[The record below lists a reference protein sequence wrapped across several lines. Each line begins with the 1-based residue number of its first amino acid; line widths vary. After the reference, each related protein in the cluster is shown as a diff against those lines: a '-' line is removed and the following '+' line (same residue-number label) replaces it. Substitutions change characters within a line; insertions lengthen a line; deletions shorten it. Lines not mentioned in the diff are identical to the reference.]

1 MPRPRRSPKQA
12 KAKRDENDLSLRELV
27 VFLEQGDGFHLGLA
41 YVDSFETRQTILRRL
56 TALMADR
63 PVALSV
69 LDLGKLPGEELLLT
83 RLKEHVRDH
92 PAPEGKKPAVMVVG
106 LEALLDYR
114 DVHPYLPAP
123 QPILRN
129 ANFQRDAF
137 PHLVPA
143 TVVLWLLPTA
153 STLFAQEAPDLW
165 HWRSG
170 TFQFTGPPNTRRNQE
185 RAEIERP
192 LIESDNLAT
201 PAKRERIA
209 LLRDLLVDLE
219 NDPDRDT
226 PGGLARRARLL
237 LELGMAHFAI
247 SEVEMARSYFDEAL
261 TLFRQVGDRRDEGNA
276 LGNLGVACYS
286 LGQLKRAI
294 GYHEQALA
302 IHREVGDRRGE
313 GADLGNLGIAYKNLG
328 QLDRA
333 IGYYEQALAIA
344 REVGD
349 RRGEGNAF
357 GNLGSAYADL
367 GQLDRAVGYYE
378 QHLAIAREIGDRRGE
393 GIALGNLGNAY
404 ADLGQWERAI
414 GFYEQALAID
424 REIGERHGEGI
435 ALGNLGR
442 AYAALGQMERAIGY
456 LEQGLQIG
464 RAIKNPRVILL
475 CEAALAHVKDRAAPG
490 AEQADP
496 GLSPGA

>member
-1 MPRPRRSPKQA
+1 VGRATEADP
-12 KAKRDENDLSLRELV
+12 NDLDLRELV

-41 YVDSFETRQTILRRL
+41 HVDSFETRQTILGRL

-69 LDLGKLPGEELLLT
+69 FDLSKFPGEEALLT

-114 DVHPYLPAP
+114 EIHPYLPAP

-185 RAEIERP
+185 RVEVERL

-226 PGGLARRARLL
+226 PGGLARRGRLL
-237 LELGMAHFAI
+237 NELGLAHYAI
-247 SEVEMARSYFDEAL
+247 SEAEKARSYYDEAL
-261 TLFRQVGDRRDEGNA
+261 TLFRQVGDRRGEGNA
-276 LGNLGVACYS
+276 LGNLG
-286 LGQLKRAI
+286 L
-294 GYHEQALA
+294 
-302 IHREVGDRRGE
+302 
-313 GADLGNLGIAYKNLG
+313 
-328 QLDRA
+328 
-333 IGYYEQALAIA
+333 
-344 REVGD
+344 
-349 RRGEGNAF
+349 
-357 GNLGSAYADL
+357 AYADL
-367 GQLDRAVGYYE
+367 GQLERAISYHE
-378 QHLAIAREIGDRRGE
+378 QQLAIAREIGDRRGE
-393 GIALGNLGNAY
+393 GNALGNLGSDY
-404 ADLGQWERAI
+404 YSLGQMERAI
-414 GFYEQALAID
+414 DYFEQALAID
-424 REIGERHGEGI
+424 REIGDRRGEGS
-435 ALGNLGR
+435 ALGNLGIAYAGQGEMER
-442 AYAALGQMERAIGY
+442 AIGHFKRALAIARDIGDRSGEGNALGNLGVAYANLGQLERAVGYYEQCLTIARDIGDRRGEGITLGNLGIVYAALGQMDRAIGY
-456 LEQGLQIG
+456 LEQALQIG
-464 RAIKNPRVILL
+464 SEIKDPRIISGF
-475 CEAALAHVKDRAAPG
+475 EAALARLKDNAAPG